1 MATIGEVK
9 QVGIELLIP
18 YVNNA
23 KKHSDEQVAKIAS
36 SIREFGFVNPVLIDK
51 DYNIIAGHGRVMA
64 AKKLGMNNVPCVYV
78 EGLTDAQ
85 RKAYILAD
93 NRLGELAQWDMEL
106 VGLELESLGADGFDT
121 DLTGFD
127 IDNVLDGYK
136 PPIEVKQ
143 DDTPLNAQPRAKR
156 GDIYQLGRHR
166 LMCGSSTDED
176 DVSALMDGAQA
187 RMLFTSPPYADM
199 RTYEGGK
206 NLSVDF
212 LAQFIPTY
220 RPYTDYQVVNLGIKR
235 QGGEIVPYWDTY
247 IDVAH
252 KAGYKLMAWNVW
264 DKGSAGSISAEKA
277 FVPIYH
283 EWLFLFGAGVGEITA
298 EFMMVFGTEFFDI
311 HRTVEKK
318 DRSIGVKDK
327 TKKRNPDGS
336 MEFHTRGDTSRP
348 YKQMGSIVTV
358 APERAMG
365 DHPAPF
371 PVGLPSAYI
380 QAFTNENDIV
390 IEPFSG
396 SGTTIMACEQTG
408 RICNAMELEPKYV
421 DLAIERWEEY
431 TGRKAVL
438 INE

>member
-1 MATIGEVK
+1 
-9 QVGIELLIP
+9 
-18 YVNNA
+18 
-23 KKHSDEQVAKIAS
+23 
-36 SIREFGFVNPVLIDK
+36 
-51 DYNIIAGHGRVMA
+51 
-64 AKKLGMNNVPCVYV
+64 
-78 EGLTDAQ
+78 
-85 RKAYILAD
+85 
-93 NRLGELAQWDMEL
+93 
-106 VGLELESLGADGFDT
+106 
-121 DLTGFD
+121 
-127 IDNVLDGYK
+127 
-136 PPIEVKQ
+136 
-143 DDTPLNAQPRAKR
+143 
-156 GDIYQLGRHR
+156 
-166 LMCGSSTDED
+166 
-176 DVSALMDGAQA
+176 
-187 RMLFTSPPYADM
+187 
-199 RTYEGGK
+199 
-206 NLSVDF
+206 
-212 LAQFIPTY
+212 
-220 RPYTDYQVVNLGIKR
+220 
-235 QGGEIVPYWDTY
+235 
-247 IDVAH
+247 
-252 KAGYKLMAWNVW
+252 MAWNVW

-318 DRSIGVKDK
+318 DRSIGVKNK

-336 MEFHTRGDTSRP
+336 ISELTRGDTSRP

-358 APERAMG
+358 APESAMH

-408 RICNAMELEPKYV
+408 RICYAMELEPKYV
-421 DLAIERWEEY
+421 DLAIKRWEEY